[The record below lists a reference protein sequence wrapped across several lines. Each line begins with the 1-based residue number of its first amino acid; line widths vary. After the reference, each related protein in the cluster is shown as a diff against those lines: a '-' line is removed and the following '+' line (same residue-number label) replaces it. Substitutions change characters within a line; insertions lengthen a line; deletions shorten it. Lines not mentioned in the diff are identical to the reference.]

1 MALEVL
7 DTIQTILFPRGEPKS
22 QALLESLTTRKGG
35 QFDPNVLET
44 ELSTIRDP
52 NEPDSLSYS
61 YFGQRLADLQAE
73 INDPAARGIEKWFQR
88 KSTPRYVM
96 MATLA
101 GVCFAIVLGLL
112 ALGLSGLQAWI
123 AWQQWKHPVAQGA

>member
-1 MALEVL
+1 MALEIL
-7 DTIQTILFPRGEPKS
+7 DTLHTILFPRRDPKS
-22 QALLESLTTRKGG
+22 QAFLESLTTKKGG

-52 NEPDSLSYS
+52 SEPNSLSYS

-73 INDPAARGIEKWFQR
+73 INEPAAHGFEKWFQR

-123 AWQQWKHPVAQGA
+123 AWQQWKHPVSQGV